1 MLQNQSDIGIDSY
14 RERVSKFSSELDLGL
29 IVYIIRKSIWF
40 AVTFF
45 IVCIGASF
53 IYLRYSQPI
62 YQSSAIVQI
71 NDNSEA
77 SQILQINKFDG
88 GTNKI
93 AEAIEQMRSKIFL
106 KRVVEKSD
114 VQISYFNEGTFKNN
128 ELYKSSPYFIKFN
141 IKRNSVYG
149 TNIYI
154 TFNNLN
160 SGELSFNVEGKSHTI
175 PFTTN
180 NVINSDYFDIS
191 VSLNTEMEK
200 QQIQSN
206 LASQN
211 KSYFVIKNVDDVTSE
226 LQSKLEIKLLN
237 EAAKTILVTVK
248 DINAVKAK
256 DLVNL
261 VTEEYLYFDVER
273 KSESSKSI
281 INFIDGQLKMVY
293 DELKIS
299 ENNLQDFRKEKNYTD
314 KNELISADMMRLT
327 NIEDEMLKVELE
339 EKILAELQTNISKNI
354 SIDTYQLIS
363 LIAGTEY
370 ENSIREYTQTIKKLL
385 VDKENLLY
393 QVTPN
398 SDNIKQINFN
408 IETQKKLLIESLNSV
423 RLKYKSKYTNLM
435 QKSSEFKSKYERAPD
450 EDMEHARLM
459 RLFSI
464 SEKYYTLLLEKK
476 TEFSI
481 SKAGFVSQNVI
492 LEKAIN
498 AGQQVSPNKRNS
510 ILVSILSALLLSTLV
525 IFIRYILHDKIT
537 SLNDV
542 IKNTDASISV
552 LGIIP
557 NYESNVP
564 ISQLVVDKNPK
575 SQIAEAFRTVRS
587 NLQFIK
593 NTEGPKI
600 IAVTSSISGEGK
612 TFVALNLAGILAYA
626 GKKVILLDLDMR
638 KPKIHKGFGVAND
651 IGMSTILT
659 NMTSIESC
667 INKSHFQGLDYITA
681 GPIPPN
687 PSELIIDV
695 RLDEMIEELKKMYD
709 YIVFDNPPI
718 GLVTDGVTT
727 IQKADFPI
735 YVFRA
740 DYSKKSFVQI
750 LDKLSHETSIKNLSI
765 ILNGVDTSRSAYGY
779 KYGYGYGYGYGY
791 SNGYYSDVKGDKS
804 RKKFF
809 KNLWK

>member
-1 MLQNQSDIGIDSY
+1 MIVTGNAYQNSA
-14 RERVSKFSSELDLGL
+14 VSWILGL
-29 IVYIIRKSIWF
+29 IFYIIRRSLWF
-40 AVTFF
+40 TIGFF
-45 IVCIGASF
+45 ILCISAAF
-53 IYLRYSQPI
+53 IYLRYSQPV
-62 YQSSAIVQI
+62 YESSAIIQI

-88 GTNKI
+88 NTNKI
-93 AEAIEQMRSKIFL
+93 AEAIEQVRSKIFL

-141 IKRNSVYG
+141 IKKNAIYG

-154 TFNNLN
+154 KFNGIN
-160 SGELSFNVEGKSHTI
+160 SGTLNFNADGRAHSI
-175 PFTTN
+175 PFLTN
-180 NVINSDYFDIS
+180 NVINSEYFDIS
-191 VSLNTEMEK
+191 VSLNTNMDK
-200 QQIQSN
+200 QQIQAH
-206 LASQN
+206 LASNN
-211 KSYFVIKNVDDVTSE
+211 KSYFIIKNVDEVTSE
-226 LQSKLEIKLLN
+226 LQSKLEIRMLN
-237 EAAKTILVTVK
+237 ESAKTILVTVK
-248 DINAVKAK
+248 DINAQKSK
-256 DLVNL
+256 DLVNV

-281 INFIDGQLKMVY
+281 ISFIDGQLKMVY
-293 DELKIS
+293 DELKVS
-299 ENNLQDFRKEKNYTD
+299 ENNLQDFRKEKNYTE
-314 KNELISADMMRLT
+314 KNELINADMMRLT

-339 EKILAELQTNISKNI
+339 EKLLAELQNNISKNV

-398 SDNIKQINFN
+398 SENIKQINFN
-408 IETQKKLLIESLNSV
+408 IETQKKLLIESLTSV

-435 QKSSEFKSKYERAPD
+435 QKSSEFKSKYDRSPD
-450 EDMEHARLM
+450 VDMEHARLM

-498 AGQQVSPNKRNS
+498 DGAQVSPNRKNA
-510 ILVSILSALLLSTLV
+510 IIIAILSALLLSTLV
-525 IFIRYILHDKIT
+525 IFIRYIFHDKIT
-537 SLNDV
+537 SLNDI
-542 IKNTDASISV
+542 IKNTDASVSV
-552 LGIIP
+552 LGIVP
-557 NYESNVP
+557 VYESNVP
-564 ISQLVVDKNPK
+564 VSQLVVDKNPK
-575 SQIAEAFRTVRS
+575 SQIAEAFRTIRS

-593 NTEGPKI
+593 NTDGAKI

-638 KPKIHKGFGVAND
+638 KPKIHKGFGVSND
-651 IGMSTILT
+651 TGMSTILT

-687 PSELIIDV
+687 PSELIIAE
-695 RLDEMIEELKKMYD
+695 RLDEMIEELKKTYD

-718 GLVTDGVTT
+718 GLVTDGITT

-791 SNGYYSDVKGDKS
+791 SNGYYTDVNDS
-804 RKKFF
+804 RKNILK
-809 KNLWK
+809 KLWK